1 MLESNTKNL
10 NNKSAE
16 EFLGNPSY
24 PAISYGGYR
33 EPSREFQPSIN
44 EIKEDISLLYALGY
58 RVIRTYDVHHKFAE
72 NTLEAIQQ
80 LRDEDSSFEM
90 YVMHNVHLKRTIF
103 IAKLLNCL

>member
-1 MLESNTKNL
+1 MHESNTKNL

-33 EPSREFQPSIN
+33 ELSREFQPSIN

-80 LRDEDSSFEM
+80 PVS
-90 YVMHNVHLKRTIF
+90 YTHLTLPTI
-103 IAKLLNCL
+103 LLV

>member
-1 MLESNTKNL
+1 MHESNTKNL

-33 EPSREFQPSIN
+33 ESSREFQPSIN

-58 RVIRTYDVHHKFAE
+58 RIIRTYDVHHKFAVIK
-72 NTLEAIQQ
+72 LSHLQRLISV
-80 LRDEDSSFEM
+80 L
-90 YVMHNVHLKRTIF
+90 VML
-103 IAKLLNCL
+103 